1 MEIRK
6 ANDEDLKQLMIVYK
20 QFFPVHVIFTRS
32 DDDVLSYLRNFKGE
46 ILVAFDNNRVVGGIA
61 IEKKQFGHVL
71 AELKHIAAI
80 GKKKFVKN
88 TVTELIKKAEQSS
101 NAAKVEFHI
110 ADGETLKYSFFKKL
124 GYKVEAKLASH
135 YRPNEMCCILGK
147 VISNG

>member
-6 ANDEDLKQLMIVYK
+6 ANDEDLKQLLVVYK

-32 DDDVLSYLRNFKGE
+32 DDEVLSYLRNFKGD
-46 ILVAFDNNRVVGGIA
+46 ILVAFDNNRVVGGVA

-71 AELKHIAAI
+71 AELKHIASL

-88 TVTELIKKAEQSS
+88 TIIELIKKAEQHSG
-101 NAAKVEFHI
+101 AAKVEFHI
-110 ADGETLKYSFFKKL
+110 ADGETIKFSFFKQL

-135 YRPNEMCCILGK
+135 YRPNETCYILGK
-147 VISNG
+147 VINNG